1 MSPPETIPESTGGV
15 PVTTDY
21 NDQGRPVGMAN
32 VGTTSLAVLA
42 LEGMK

>member
-32 VGTTSLAVLA
+32 VETTSLAVLA